1 MTERRWPTVVRH
13 LALYAAAAFFLM
25 PVYVL
30 LGTALK
36 NPVEVS
42 VTRMWELPESLSLH
56 GFSVAW
62 PKLAGGFGKLLHRR
76 LAFARCLPS
85 CSLAKAGIPV
95 RRAIGFVGAWRSY
108 FLRGRA
114 QRIPPSVDRSLHFDD
129 STRNKNL

>member
-30 LGTALK
+30 LVTALK

-62 PKLAGGFGKLLHRR
+62 PKLAGGFGNSLIVAVPASLISSLLGC
-76 LAFARCLPS
+76 AN
-85 CSLAKAGIPV
+85 
-95 RRAIGFVGAWRSY
+95 GFVLAEWRVRCAG
-108 FLRGRA
+108 L
-114 QRIPPSVDRSLHFDD
+114 
-129 STRNKNL
+129 